1 MHPLRSLLF
10 APGNHARRVAKAL
23 TLPADAVI
31 LDLEDAVAIA
41 EKPATRA
48 LAASALPKK
57 RRGLLYVRVNAMST
71 EFCYGDLV
79 AVVRPGLDGIILPK
93 AESAAQLQAIDWLLG
108 ELERANGVAME
119 TIDLMPIV
127 ETGAGIAAIGEIA
140 ASGTRV
146 RRLAFG
152 AGDYAL
158 DMNIAWTRDEAELA
172 HARAAIAVA
181 SRAAGLDPPVDTVW
195 TDLRDGEGLAEAAR
209 RAQRLGFQGK
219 MCIHPDQIAAVNT
232 VFTPTASEVERAER
246 VVAAFAEAEAAGSA
260 SIQLDGQFIDYPI
273 VAKAQRVLDAIAAI
287 RAAEAEE

>member
-23 TLPADAVI
+23 SLPADAVI

-48 LAASALPKK
+48 LVAGALGKQ

-93 AESAAQLQAIDWLLG
+93 AESAAQLQAIDWLIG
-108 ELERANGVAME
+108 ELERANSVALE
-119 TIDLMPIV
+119 QIDLMPII
-127 ETGAGIAAIGEIA
+127 ETGLGIAAVREIA

-172 HARAAIAVA
+172 HARAAVAVA
-181 SRAAGLDPPVDTVW
+181 SRAAGLDPPIDTVW

-219 MCIHPDQIAAVNT
+219 MCIHPDQLAVVNT
-232 VFTPTASEVERAER
+232 AFTPSEAEIAHAER

-273 VAKAQRVLDAIAAI
+273 VARAQRILEAMARIG
-287 RAAEAEE
+287 AAEAEE